1 MRITCKEE
9 IKVGLRVI
17 REEVAGNEQ
26 AEKKEETGTGD
37 K

>member
-1 MRITCKEE
+1 MKCSGKCRKY
-9 IKVGLRVI
+9 LRRFDN